1 MAEFSGQAIRE
12 IRQKLGVSQEDLA
25 RAIGVSFAT
34 VNRWENGR
42 ARPSRA
48 AQRLLE
54 DFLRRTGLEFPA
66 SPVSASKETDS
77 RRLRVLIVDD
87 DEMVVDSL
95 RRTLL
100 RYRGVFEV
108 EVASDGYEAGLK
120 TASFRPDVV
129 VLDIYLPGMDG
140 FEVCRLLKS
149 TPETAGI
156 KVIAVTGFGTEPTLQ
171 EIREAGAEAVLIKP
185 FEAVDLLRALREV
198 LGERLEPVLF
208 RAQQSARN

>member
-42 ARPSRA
+42 ARPSRP

-171 EIREAGAEAVLIKP
+171 GIREAGAEAVLIKP